1 MVIDFNGVNPNQQAA
16 QRARNE
22 TQAKDAAQSPASTP
36 PAQAN
41 RGETVSVSNNA
52 KSLQQLEESVKQLPD
67 VDSEKVAKLKAAVE
81 DGSYSVNADK
91 LAQKMLEFESD
102 TF

>member
-22 TQAKDAAQSPASTP
+22 AQAKDAAQTPASTS
-36 PAQAN
+36 PATTN

-81 DGSYSVNADK
+81 NGSYSVNADK
-91 LAQKMLEFESD
+91 LAQNMLEYESN